1 MKDLAFELQVPADP
15 AFRPIAAEAA
25 GKYGESVGLAGDQ
38 ARSLEVSLQET
49 VDLAVGAGGGALVSL
64 EVHREGDRLDVTVSG
79 GAGASTVSRTLPP
92 DAPS

>member
-25 GKYGESVGLAGDQ
+25 GKYGESVGLAGDE

-49 VDLAVGAGGGALVSL
+49 VDLAIGAGGGAPVSL

-79 GAGASTVSRTLPP
+79 GARASTISRTLPP